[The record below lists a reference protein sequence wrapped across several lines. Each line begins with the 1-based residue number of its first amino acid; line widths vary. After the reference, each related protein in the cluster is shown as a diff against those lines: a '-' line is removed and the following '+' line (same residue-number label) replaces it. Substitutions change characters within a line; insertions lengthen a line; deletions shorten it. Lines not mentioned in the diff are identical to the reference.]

1 MADAKPLPPSRR
13 PAVPAA
19 STASAVDAGAEA
31 VPTDIDRAL
40 HAALAHVTR
49 GLSPGSLL
57 SAFGDW
63 AVHLAASPGKQLALA
78 VKARRKALRLLAN
91 ALRTDP
97 QAPATCIEPLPQ
109 DRRFTAPEWQRWPFN
124 LVYQA
129 FLLQQQWWHN
139 ATTGVE
145 GVTRHHEQLVTFFA
159 RQWLDMF
166 SPSNF
171 LLTNP
176 EAQAETLRTGGANLV
191 RGFANRIHD
200 ALRLA
205 DKGAL
210 LPDHPLKPG
219 ADVALTPG
227 KVVWRNHLIEL
238 IEYAPQT
245 ATVHAHPVLIVP
257 SWIMKYYIL
266 DLTPQ
271 DSLVRFLVERGHPV
285 YMVSWK
291 NPGAEDRELGM
302 DDYLDDGVMAA
313 IAAVSQRWP
322 RHGIQGVGYCL
333 GGTLLAI
340 AAAAMAQA
348 GDRRLRSL
356 SLLASEVDFTEPG
369 ELGLFID
376 ESQLAFLD
384 DLMSEQGY
392 LDGRQMAGAF
402 AMLNSRDMVWSRM
415 ERAYLLGRD
424 TPLTPMA
431 SWNADATRMPRR
443 QHREYLERLY
453 LRNDL
458 AEGRYRVGGKAIAL
472 SDIRVPVF
480 ALGTERDTVAPWRSV
495 HKIHLLCRAE
505 VTFCLTSG
513 GHNAGV
519 VNPPATAAGH
529 SYRIATRGD
538 GAGYL
543 GPAEWE
549 ASTPASEGS
558 WWPAWADW
566 LGRHGGKRVAARPAE
581 DQGVDAP
588 GLYVLEP

>member
-1 MADAKPLPPSRR
+1 M
-13 PAVPAA
+13 AA
-19 STASAVDAGAEA
+19 SVDAGLDA

-40 HAALAHVTR
+40 HAALAHATW

-57 SAFGDW
+57 GAFGDW
-63 AVHLAASPGKQLALA
+63 AVHLAAAPGKQVALA
-78 VKARRKALRLLAN
+78 VKARRKALRLLSN
-91 ALRTDP
+91 ALGTGP
-97 QAPATCIEPLPQ
+97 EGAAACIEPLPQ
-109 DRRFTAPEWQRWPFN
+109 DRRFSAPEWQRWPYN
-124 LVYQA
+124 LIYQA

-145 GVTRHHEQLVTFFA
+145 GVTRHHEQVVTFFA

-176 EAQAETLRTGGANLV
+176 EAQAETLRTGGANLA

-210 LPDHPLKPG
+210 LPDRPLKPG
-219 ADVALTPG
+219 VDVALTPG

-245 ATVHAHPVLIVP
+245 STVHAHPVLIVP

-266 DLTPQ
+266 DLTPR

-285 YMVSWK
+285 FMVSWR
-291 NPGAEDRELGM
+291 NPGAQDRELGM
-302 DDYLDDGVMAA
+302 DDYLDEGVMAA
-313 IAAVSQRWP
+313 IDAVSQRWP
-322 RHGIQGVGYCL
+322 RRGIQAVGYCL

-348 GDRRLRSL
+348 GDLRLRSL
-356 SLLASEVDFTEPG
+356 SLLAGEVDFSEPG

-384 DLMSEQGY
+384 DLMAQQGY

-453 LRNDL
+453 LHNDL
-458 AEGRYRVGGKAIAL
+458 AEGRYRVGGKPIAL

-495 HKIHLLCRAE
+495 YKIHLLCRAD

-519 VNPPATAAGH
+519 VNPPGTPAGP
-529 SYRIATRGD
+529 SYRIATRS
-538 GAGYL
+538 GAAAYL

-549 ASTPASEGS
+549 AATPTRGGS

-566 LGRHGGKRVAARPAE
+566 LGRHGGKRAAARPPAAR
-581 DQGVDAP
+581 GADAP
-588 GLYVLEP
+588 GTYVLEP